1 MIGNSM
7 LVSTGSATHA
17 PRQTAIQRMVA
28 NGQLKMILIFVPP
41 AIAVFTVFVM
51 LPMIQAGLFS
61 PYKWSGYGP
70 VPWTLNED
78 TGKTFGRWVGSQNFE
93 RMASHSAFKQSVI
106 NTLLVIGVSIVI
118 QIPLAM
124 TMALMIYRNSRINT
138 IFRLIFF
145 LPYIIAE
152 VATGLIFSFVLDG
165 NYGLSKS
172 FSDFMG
178 WDKAFFPLAEKPWAF
193 YCILG
198 VIVWKYFGFH
208 MMIFIAGLQSISSE
222 VLEAARID
230 GAKTLQTVFFIKLP
244 LLWPSITISI
254 FYAVLG
260 GLQVFDVVMP
270 MTAGGPSNSSHTL
283 VSYLYSFGFIR
294 LNIGYGSAVG
304 VFLFV
309 VGVAFAFLYRGTVQ
323 RGQ

>member
-1 MIGNSM
+1 M
-7 LVSTGSATHA
+7 LAQNEIIA
-17 PRQTAIQRMVA
+17 PSQTRFQRLFA
-28 NGQLKMILIFVPP
+28 NGQMKMVLIFVPP
-41 AIAVFTVFVM
+41 AILVFTVFVI

-61 PYKWSGYGP
+61 PYRWSGYGP
-70 VPWTLNED
+70 VPWALNEA
-78 TGKTFGRWVGSQNFE
+78 TGKDFGRWVGGQNFE
-93 RMASHSAFKQSVI
+93 RMLSHSAFKQAFI
-106 NTLLVIGVSIVI
+106 NTLLVITVSIAI
-118 QIPLAM
+118 QIPIAL
-124 TMALMIYRNSRINT
+124 TMALMIYKASRINT

-145 LPYIIAE
+145 LPYIMAE

-172 FSDFMG
+172 FSDLMG

-193 YCILG
+193 CCILG

-208 MMIFIAGLQSISSE
+208 MMIFIAGLQSINSE
-222 VLEAARID
+222 VLEAAKID
-230 GAKTLQTVFFIKLP
+230 GAKTLQTVFLIKLP
-244 LLWPSITISI
+244 LLWPSITISV

-260 GLQVFDVVMP
+260 GLQVFDLVMP

-283 VSYLYSFGFIR
+283 VSYLYMFGFIR

-309 VGVAFAFLYRGTVQ
+309 TGVAFAFLYRNTVQ